1 MRYYV
6 LIILA
11 MLATMTLRSQPV
23 TDTEALNLAHRI
35 EDADSTQRA
44 NLLARLI
51 DLESFVARMK
61 AETKVMK
68 DHKVEKDVT
77 EGLRPKIGGLA
88 AAVVPPDSFSYRL
101 LRQYSDD
108 KGARHLLFRSYS
120 GLAVNYNDILLVRV
134 GDSVKVA
141 DIYIYLS
148 GESQSEQISGILET
162 MMMSHAT
169 VGEANQQ
176 DAIVTQVST
185 LYEQGQYGAAKEEF
199 DSLEPKLQNE
209 KTLQTLNIQICKQID
224 DFVYESAL
232 DRFGK
237 LFPDAPNTYLLKMDL
252 YYRKGDYPGYEAA
265 IDRLDTIVGI
275 DPWLNLLRGNLMLQ
289 EARWEKALTYYEKA
303 YAYDSLN
310 VSNVQGLVYA
320 YAKLDKYDAA
330 KKVIAGYRKT
340 AKFREEDIAYL
351 YGMFPSLQ

>member
-1 MRYYV
+1 MKYYL
-6 LIILA
+6 LIISA

-35 EDADSTQRA
+35 EDADSMQRA
-44 NLLARLI
+44 DLMARLL
-51 DLESFVARMK
+51 DVDNFAARMK
-61 AETKVMK
+61 TECKAMK
-68 DHKVEKDVT
+68 DHKVEKEIT
-77 EGLRPKIGGLA
+77 EALRPKIGELA
-88 AAVVPPDSFSYRL
+88 VSVVPNDSFSYRL

-108 KGARHLLFRSYS
+108 KGARHLLFRVYS

-134 GDSVKVA
+134 GDSVKAA
-141 DIYIYLS
+141 DIYVYLAGKS
-148 GESQSEQISGILET
+148 LSQQVSGIFDT
-162 MMMSHAT
+162 MIHGT
-169 VGEANQQ
+169 YGEANRQ

-185 LYEQGQYGAAKEEF
+185 LYQQGQYGAAKEEF
-199 DSLEPKLQNE
+199 DSLDSKMQNE
-209 KTLQTLNIQICKQID
+209 QTMQTLHIQICKQID

-252 YYRKGDYPGYEAA
+252 YYRKGDYPGYQAA

-303 YAYDSLN
+303 YAYDVSN
-310 VSNVQGLVYA
+310 VSSVQGLVYA
-320 YAKLDKYDAA
+320 YAKLDMYDAA
-330 KKVIAGYRKT
+330 KKLIAEYRKT

>member
-1 MRYYV
+1 MRCSV
-6 LIILA
+6 LIILQ
-11 MLATMTLRSQPV
+11 MLAAMTLRSQPV

-35 EDADSTQRA
+35 EDADSMQRA

-51 DLESFVARMK
+51 DLNSFVARMK
-61 AETKVMK
+61 AESKVMK

-77 EGLRPKIGGLA
+77 EGLRPKIGELA

-141 DIYIYLS
+141 DIYIYLA
-148 GESQSEQISGILET
+148 GESQSQQISGILET
-162 MMMSHAT
+162 MIHAT
-169 VGEANQQ
+169 SGEANQQ
-176 DAIVTQVST
+176 DAIVTEVST
-185 LYEQGQYGAAKEEF
+185 LYQQGQYGAAKEEF
-199 DSLEPKLQNE
+199 DSLDPKMQNE
-209 KTLQTLNIQICKQID
+209 KTLQTLHIQICKQID
-224 DFVYESAL
+224 DFAYESAL

-252 YYRKGDYPGYEAA
+252 YYRKGDYPGYQAA

-289 EARWEKALTYYEKA
+289 EARWEKALAYYEKA
-303 YAYDSLN
+303 YAYDTSN
-310 VSNVQGLVYA
+310 VSSVQGLVYA
-320 YAKLDKYDAA
+320 YAKLDMYDAA

-351 YGMFPSLQ
+351 YGMFPSLK